1 MATCEMC
8 GQDGALKRT
17 KVEGATLD
25 LCEDCQE
32 FGEVVDRSASSS
44 PSTRTSTGT
53 TPTPDEDV
61 LPGYGKRVK
70 QARESRS
77 LSVEELAGELKEKES
92 VVRRV
97 ESEKLTP
104 DRTLA
109 RKFERELDIDIYG
122 APPEGGTGSSSSDDG
137 GQTIGDVADVKRS

>member
-32 FGEVVDRSASSS
+32 VGEVVDRSTATAS
-44 PSTRTSTGT
+44 STRTSSPT
-53 TPTPDEDV
+53 TSTPDETV

-70 QARESRS
+70 QAREARE
-77 LSVEELAGELKEKES
+77 LSVQELADALKEKDS

-104 DRTLA
+104 DRKLA

-122 APPEGGTGSSSSDDG
+122 TPPEGGTGPSSSDSG